1 MLDKFPGLLYNETN
15 RSHCRFYPSE
25 RIGPMKKLITTV
37 ALLLI
42 AASCLPLMAGC
53 QKQEEEKPLNVSAPF
68 EDMGFT
74 AYVRKTSAAESLD
87 SIFLDFPKKDQDV
100 LPKSGFSAKGLIN
113 NFNTVYPT
121 LAEMWNH
128 GKFNDVVYTVNTTD
142 DGAADTRGTGVANR
156 LLITMYFQFL
166 KNSGNGGLDCI
177 THELTHVTQEN
188 YDTGYGGADTDDN
201 GSWIVEG
208 MTDYSRYVFGMYPND
223 FALPGYS
230 KSQSYTD
237 SYRVTARFFV
247 WIEEN
252 ICPTFAEQMNEALRS
267 ERYTS
272 QFFNQIT
279 GYGLKELWA
288 MYDADNGQITDYRT
302 GKKTSGAVVRTA
314 AYEFKTQLPKA

>member
-1 MLDKFPGLLYNETN
+1 M
-15 RSHCRFYPSE
+15 
-25 RIGPMKKLITTV
+25 MKKITMLLAA
-37 ALLLI
+37 ALLF
-42 AASCLPLMAGC
+42 AATMPILTSCES
-53 QKQEEEKPLNVSAPF
+53 EEAAVEPPYVSVPF
-68 EDMGFT
+68 EDKGFEST
-74 AYVRKTSAAESLD
+74 VHVNKAEAESLD
-87 SIFLDFPKKDQDV
+87 SRFLEFPAADQKI

-128 GKFNDVVYTVNTTD
+128 GKINDVVYTVNTVD
-142 DGAADTRGTGVANR
+142 DGAADTRGTGVQNK
-156 LLITMYFQFL
+156 LLITMYFGFL
-166 KNSGNGGLDCI
+166 KNSGTGGLDCI

-188 YDTGYGGADTDDN
+188 YNTGYGGEDTDDN

-208 MTDYSRYVFGMYPND
+208 MTDYSRYVFGQYPGD
-223 FALPGYS
+223 FELPAYS
-230 KSQSYTD
+230 KSHSYTD

-252 ICPTFAEQMNEALRS
+252 ICPTFAEQMNEALRT

-288 MYDADNGQITDYRT
+288 MYDADNGMITNYRT
-302 GKKTSGAVVRTA
+302 GQKTAGSVVRTA
-314 AYEFKTQLPKA
+314 AYDFKVELAD

>member
-1 MLDKFPGLLYNETN
+1 
-15 RSHCRFYPSE
+15 
-25 RIGPMKKLITTV
+25 MKKCS
-37 ALLLI
+37 LLLTSLLL
-42 AASCLPLMAGC
+42 AGSLLPLLSACGSS
-53 QKQEEEKPLNVSAPF
+53 KEDASADVYVSVPF
-68 EDMGFT
+68 EDKGFKGYE
-74 AYVRKTSAAESLD
+74 AGAVEAKSLD
-87 SIFLDFPKKDQDV
+87 ARFLEFPAADQKS
-100 LPKSGFSAKGLIN
+100 LPKTGFCPKGLYG

-128 GKFNDVVYTVNTTD
+128 GKLNDVVYKVNTTD
-142 DGAADTRGTGVANR
+142 DGAADTRGTGTQNK
-156 LLITMYFQFL
+156 LLITMYSKFV
-166 KNSGNGGLDCI
+166 SGTGAGGLDCI

-208 MTDYSRYVFGMYPND
+208 MTDYSRYVFGQYPSD
-223 FALPGYS
+223 FALPAYS
-230 KSQSYTD
+230 KSHSYTD

-288 MYDADNGQITDYRT
+288 MYDADGGKITDYRS
-302 GKKTSGAVVRTA
+302 GQRTSGSVVRTA
-314 AYEFKTQLPKA
+314 AYEFKIELPTAD